1 MLAGFA
7 ATAIPISAVAGEDR
21 LFRVAIDS
29 LGNGLDPYHNYGP
42 DVDRYS
48 WLFGDGLTTG
58 ERVPRPMLAEV
69 PIVLDRGMTYRYRLR
84 HARWHDGTMLHS
96 KHVIEA
102 LESLR
107 HSISPWMTYEPYTLV
122 RDVASRGDSVVDVRL
137 RRPSPAFARTFF
149 SPYGK
154 PALPL
159 LRGGEDGLP
168 LGTGPFRFSRR
179 LGDRYRLEG
188 WSGSP
193 RGVPASATLE
203 VRLVSSATTLGMEL
217 AAGEVDLVLPIIR
230 GLPAA
235 KRYRIESR
243 YSGTIVLLFNCAATF
258 RTPNLRKAVL
268 RAIDIGVLQRTIDP
282 GVDERVDKLLPPG
295 DPDDVAFAFPPRDLD
310 RARAE
315 LRVIRAPITITYLA
329 ESRRYARLALLI
341 AASLQSVGLE
351 VEIVPRAQALYQGP
365 LGPLATGRF
374 DLAVYGLAYAEDP
387 DLDADWGCHH
397 RPPGGANYA
406 RYCNARFDQAAARG
420 ASRDALHLL
429 VDDAPLVPLARNV
442 ESFGVGPYTA
452 GFVVPPP
459 FVPPTL
465 GAHRW
470 VRRTSSLAATP
481 LLAGR

>member
-1 MLAGFA
+1 
-7 ATAIPISAVAGEDR
+7 
-21 LFRVAIDS
+21 
-29 LGNGLDPYHNYGP
+29 
-42 DVDRYS
+42 
-48 WLFGDGLTTG
+48 
-58 ERVPRPMLAEV
+58 
-69 PIVLDRGMTYRYRLR
+69 
-84 HARWHDGTMLHS
+84 MLHS

-107 HSISPWMTYEPYTLV
+107 HSISPWMTYEPYTLIL
-122 RDVASRGDSVVDVRL
+122 DVASRGDSVVDVRL
-137 RRPSPAFARTFF
+137 RRSSPAFARTFF

-168 LGTGPFRFSRR
+168 LGTGPFRFLRR
-179 LGDRYRLEG
+179 FGDRYSLEA

-193 RGVPASATLE
+193 RGDPASAMLE
-203 VRLVSSATTLGMEL
+203 VRLVSSPTTLGIEL

-235 KRYRIESR
+235 EHYRIESR
-243 YSGTIVLLFNCAATF
+243 YSGTIVLLFNCAASF

-268 RAIDIGVLQRTIDP
+268 RALDIGMLQRTVDP
-282 GVDERVDKLLPPG
+282 GIDARVDNVLPPG
-295 DPDDVAFAFPPRDLD
+295 DPDDVPFAFPPHDPD

-315 LRVIRAPITITYLA
+315 LRAIRSPITITYLA

-374 DLAVYGLAYAEDP
+374 DLAVYGLAYTENP
-387 DLDADWGCHH
+387 DLGADWGCHY
-397 RPPGGANYA
+397 RSPRGANYA
-406 RYCNARFDQAAARG
+406 RYCNARFDHAAARG
-420 ASRDALHLL
+420 SLRDALRLL
-429 VDDAPLVPLARNV
+429 VDDAPFVPLARNI
-442 ESFGVGPYTA
+442 ESFGVGPDTL

-465 GAHRW
+465 GAHLW
-470 VRRTSSLAATP
+470 ARRPSSSGVIP
-481 LLAGR
+481 RRPGR